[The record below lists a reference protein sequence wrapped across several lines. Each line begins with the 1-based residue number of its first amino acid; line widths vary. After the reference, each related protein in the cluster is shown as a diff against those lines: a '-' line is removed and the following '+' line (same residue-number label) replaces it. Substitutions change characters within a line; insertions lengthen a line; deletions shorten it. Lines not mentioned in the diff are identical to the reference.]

1 MNEKLDNKNTTIL
14 LYLSLLFI
22 LSIILITINLT
33 NLNKQCK
40 EKIIYR
46 YIPKKMIDQQ
56 FNDNMP
62 TEIFKSMFTETS
74 PWIVSSMEKDHN
86 KEELVNKYFIS
97 QI

>member
-1 MNEKLDNKNTTIL
+1 MEEKTDNKNTTIL
-14 LYLSLLFI
+14 LYLSILFI

-62 TEIFKSMFTETS
+62 TEIFKNMFTETS
-74 PWIVSSMEKDHN
+74 PWVYSSMEKDHN

>member
-1 MNEKLDNKNTTIL
+1 MDEKTNNKNTTIL

-74 PWIVSSMEKDHN
+74 PWVYSSMEKDHN